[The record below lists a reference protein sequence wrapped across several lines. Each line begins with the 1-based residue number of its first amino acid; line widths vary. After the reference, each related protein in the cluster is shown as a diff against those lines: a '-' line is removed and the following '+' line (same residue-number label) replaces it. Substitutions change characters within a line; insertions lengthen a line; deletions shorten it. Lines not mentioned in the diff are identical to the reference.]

1 MEKVAIGSCSD
12 DLIRMWDLETGRV
25 ICSCSSLSKVK
36 AMQAKANAVS
46 HEMSQSQQLTCL
58 CTNEK
63 QDVLVG
69 GYETGE
75 VKVWLIYLPS
85 VLSLKAAAAAMAA
98 AAAGGAGEGGQGQA
112 QHDGLTVPPLQLLA
126 EWSAHAT
133 AIFTGLLLPTP
144 PSSLLLT
151 LSLSLSLSLP
161 LSLTVAVWLCGCA
174 VECISLKEEE
184 WGTHETFLL
193 TSGHD
198 QESHLWTSTGLMVG
212 SFGLSSWDL
221 QSKTSWKMKPPT
233 DSSSS
238 GAGAG
243 AGIGSG
249 SGVTETMRVVA
260 NAVPPAPHTHSPK
273 KINRQGQG
281 QGQGLGGGQRQQRRR
296 PFSASASV
304 GGEAAAAAA
313 AREDHMR
320 AIRLHLHME
329 VTPPSPPPSLLSACP
344 PDVFPVLSLS
354 SPPVLLMSSLSSL
367 SPLRLSS

>member
-1 MEKVAIGSCSD
+1 VVRVNCAVVLRMEKVAIGSCSD

-133 AIFTGLLLPTP
+133 AIFTGFLLPTP

-329 VTPPSPPPSLLSACP
+329 VTSPSP
-344 PDVFPVLSLS
+344 
-354 SPPVLLMSSLSSL
+354 SSL